1 MEHSNAGENAQYAGW
16 NAKYGRIEAGFN
28 SYLLLVAV
36 CLWLIV
42 PSVYAQPQPIADLKP
57 TVVLISIDGFHPDYL
72 EKYRPANLRMLGRTG
87 VRARWMYPAFP
98 SKTFPNHYTVVT
110 GLYPQNHGI
119 VENTIYSREFDAVFS
134 LNAREEI
141 GNGRWWLGEPIW
153 VTAER
158 EGQRAGAMFFP
169 GSEAEIA
176 GYRPS
181 YWKPYDGGVPNE
193 ERVDTVLGWLDLPV
207 AERPTFLTL
216 YFSDVDGAGHDYG
229 PDAEQTREA
238 VLKVDAV
245 MGRLIEGLKAR
256 RIFDRVNLIIVS
268 DHGMARVDPRNTIVL
283 DELFDQALAE
293 RVLWTAEIVGIFPNE
308 GKEDEIYQS
317 LKRGLPPQARVWRKK
332 DVPARFHYSNSPRIP
347 PLLVLPDVGWRLMTR
362 KRFDEMRS
370 REDWERIRG
379 SHGYDN
385 RAREMRALFIA
396 HGRAFRSGLRIGPF
410 ENIHIYNVMTKIL
423 GLQPAPNDGDGRLAR
438 LILRR

>member
-1 MEHSNAGENAQYAGW
+1 MII
-16 NAKYGRIEAGFN
+16 RRLPPIIV
-28 SYLLLVAV
+28 LV
-36 CLWLIV
+36 CLAAA
-42 PSVYAQPQPIADLKP
+42 SAYTQPIADLKP
-57 TVVLISIDGFHPDYL
+57 TVILISIDGFHPDYL
-72 EKYRPANLRMLGRTG
+72 EKYRPANLRGLARAG
-87 VRARWMYPAFP
+87 VRASWMYPAFP

-134 LNAREEI
+134 LGARKEVS
-141 GNGRWWLGEPIW
+141 NGRWWLGEPIW

-158 EGQRAGAMFFP
+158 QGQRAAAMFFP

-181 YWKPYDGGVPNE
+181 YWKPYDGKVPNE

-207 AERPTFLTL
+207 AERPTFFTL
-216 YFSDVDGAGHDYG
+216 YFSDVDDAGHGYG
-229 PDAEQTREA
+229 PDAEETREA

-256 RIFDRVNLIIVS
+256 RVFDRVNIIIVS
-268 DHGMARVDPRNTIVL
+268 DHGMARVDPRDTIVV

-293 RVLWTAEIVGIFPNE
+293 KILWTAEIVSIFPNE
-308 GKEDEIYQS
+308 GKEDEIYES
-317 LKRGLPPQARVWRKK
+317 LRRGLPPQARVWRKK
-332 DVPARFHYSNSPRIP
+332 DLPARFHYSNSPRIA

-362 KRFDEMRS
+362 ARFDEMRA
-370 REDWERIRG
+370 REGWERIRG

-396 HGRAFRSGLRIGPF
+396 HGSAFRRGLRVAPF
-410 ENIHIYNVMTKIL
+410 ENIHIYNVMAKIL
-423 GLQPAPNDGDGRLAR
+423 KLNPAPNDGNMRLAR
-438 LILRR
+438 RILR